1 MKENTIKQTL
11 SEVLTS
17 FKATFKSAYKLAPFF
32 IILMI
37 FLIVAV
43 VYVAILSSKL
53 MMGIVLLIVLGV
65 TVIVYASTNNFGEAA
80 LALVA
85 GLLTAYS
92 VTWTPNRFIS
102 FIAIWSAFSFFALII
117 SSIKL
122 ASRSESLY
130 RQAAIAISDNNFQ
143 ISHKEN
149 TLKEIAK
156 NCHTDGLGPIE
167 KAESLLLFCHRKLP
181 TEIMASALRAV
192 SIISVITEI
201 KPKDISSFV
210 ADAYKVFGFTNPK
223 HQEELID
230 LLYKK
235 IKESPAAPIDFIES
249 FKNSRHLILSKA
261 VNPTNYLDLLQK
273 ALEAG
278 TLPGEVADFIS
289 NNSEQQ

>member
-1 MKENTIKQTL
+1 MNEEKIKQTF

-17 FKATFKSAYKLAPFF
+17 FKSTIKAAYKLAPVF

-37 FLIVAV
+37 CLIVGVA
-43 VYVAILSSKL
+43 YIAILSSKL
-53 MMGIVLLIVLGV
+53 MMGVVLLIVLGV
-65 TVIVYASTNNFGEAA
+65 TVVVYASTNNFGEAA

-102 FIAIWSAFSFFALII
+102 FIAIWSAFSFLALII

-130 RQAAIAISDNNFQ
+130 RQAAIAISENNFQ
-143 ISHKEN
+143 ISQKEK

-156 NCHTDGLGPIE
+156 NCPTDGLGPIE

-181 TEIMASALRAV
+181 TEIMASALKAV

-210 ADAYKVFGFTNPK
+210 ADAYKVFGFSSPK
-223 HQEELID
+223 QQEELID

-249 FKNSRHLILSKA
+249 FKNSRHLILSKS
-261 VNPTNYLDLLQK
+261 VNPTSYLDLLQK

-278 TLPGEVADFIS
+278 TLPNDVPEFIS
-289 NNSEQQ
+289 SNLKQQ